1 MKVTIEM
8 GKLDDKA
15 IAFAPLVINDRSI
28 ELFGIY
34 LLTHFITIKIS
45 I

>member
-1 MKVTIEM
+1 MKLTIEM
-8 GKLDDKA
+8 GKLEEKA
-15 IAFAPLVINDRSI
+15 IAFAPLVIGPRHI

-34 LLTHFITIKIS
+34 VLTHFITIKIS